1 MGLKPVDLDVLA
13 KTAENIYEA
22 IVVTSKRARQINDEY
37 KIQMNL
43 ELETISS
50 KTTDEEVESNPDQM
64 NISMKFEK
72 LQKPTH
78 KALDE
83 MIKGELRFR
92 YKEFI

>member
-1 MGLKPVDLDVLA
+1 MGLKPVDLDLLS

-22 IVVTSKRARQINDEY
+22 IVVISKRARQINDEY
-37 KIQMNL
+37 KIQMNM

-50 KTTDEEVESNPDQM
+50 KSTDEETESNPDQL

-72 LQKPTH
+72 LEKPTY
-78 KALDE
+78 KALSD
-83 MIKGELRFR
+83 MQKGELRFR